1 MLILVHH
8 DRDGARVIELTGD
21 LDVYTAPRLR
31 DMAAG
36 LISAGHSRL
45 VIDLERCEFIDAA
58 GLAVIVGTL
67 KRVRAC
73 DGSLAIVCTG
83 ERIRKIF
90 EITGLTRVLTFC
102 GTVDDA
108 LGEQVA
114 ADA

>member
-21 LDVYTAPRLR
+21 LDVCTAPRLR
-31 DMAAG
+31 ELAAG
-36 LISAGHSRL
+36 LIRSGYSRL
-45 VIDLERCEFIDAA
+45 VIDQERCEFIDAT

-73 DGSLAIVCTG
+73 DGSLVIACTAG
-83 ERIRKIF
+83 RIRKIF

-102 GTVDDA
+102 GTVDEA
-108 LGEQVA
+108 LGEPVS
-114 ADA
+114 DCG